1 MGDVQVKYWLI
12 SLLITILTGIFV
24 TQPIQVIEKIF
35 SEIVLKESKTYILL
49 SSYEKIFL
57 MTLLLIVWLRR
68 YDNSQDL
75 SVDENPFIRNKNQD
89 NYQVNKIIYIFSL
102 LHTNLNQFL

>member
-1 MGDVQVKYWLI
+1 
-12 SLLITILTGIFV
+12 
-24 TQPIQVIEKIF
+24 
-35 SEIVLKESKTYILL
+35 
-49 SSYEKIFL
+49 